1 LNFLWSL
8 LGSLAAAF
16 LTGAGFFLISAWI
29 LVKNASKELTLA
41 ALRQAST
48 LENYLAKSSGE
59 SSFKD
64 FM

>member
-1 LNFLWSL
+1 MNFLWSL
-8 LGSLAAAF
+8 LGLTAAAF

-29 LVKNASKELTLA
+29 LVNKASKVATLA

-48 LENYLAKSSGE
+48 LENYKAKSSGE